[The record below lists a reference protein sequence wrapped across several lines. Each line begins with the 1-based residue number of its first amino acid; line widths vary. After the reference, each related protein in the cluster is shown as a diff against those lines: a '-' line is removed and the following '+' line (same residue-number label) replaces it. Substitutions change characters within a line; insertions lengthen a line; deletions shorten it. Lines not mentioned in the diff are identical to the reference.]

1 MQVLLYDGLCG
12 FCDRTVRFI
21 LARDPGG
28 SLRFASL
35 QGEFAARM
43 MQQRP
48 DLREIDSL
56 ILLDVATN
64 GDAAGV
70 SVRSDAVL
78 GIARYLGGPWRVA
91 SVLKVL
97 PKALRDLGYDLFA
110 RHRYG
115 MFGRYDA
122 CAIPTAEQRSRFFA

>member
-70 SVRSDAVL
+70 LVRSDAVL

-122 CAIPTAEQRSRFFA
+122 CAIPTAGQRSRFFA